1 MQKIRENLN
10 FQTYFGIGFVL
21 VLGTF
26 SHFFYE
32 WSGENRLVGIFAAVN
47 ESTWEHLKLLFFPAL
62 LFWVLE
68 WIFGK
73 KKPNLLW
80 SVFWGLF
87 AGTLSIVVLFYTY
100 SGVLG
105 KNLAPVDILSFVVGV
120 LVAFFVKLYAQ
131 SGTPTARK
139 RLAGGILLAV
149 LLLCYLLFTAFP
161 PHIGLF
167 LDPVT
172 GTYGFPV

>member
-21 VLGTF
+21 VLGTL
-26 SHFFYE
+26 SHFFFD

-73 KKPNLLW
+73 KKPNFLW
-80 SVFWGLF
+80 SVFGGLF
-87 AGTLSIVVLFYTY
+87 AGTATIVVLFYTY

-105 KNLAPVDILSFVVGV
+105 KNLAPVDILTFVVGV

-131 SGTPTARK
+131 SATPTASK

-172 GTYGFPV
+172 GTYGFLV

>member
-1 MQKIRENLN
+1 MDFREKETE
-10 FQTYFGIGFVL
+10 FIVVGFL
-21 VLGTF
+21 
-26 SHFFYE
+26 
-32 WSGENRLVGIFAAVN
+32 
-47 ESTWEHLKLLFFPAL
+47 
-62 LFWVLE
+62 
-68 WIFGK
+68 
-73 KKPNLLW
+73 
-80 SVFWGLF
+80 GLF

-105 KNLAPVDILSFVVGV
+105 KNLAPIDILTFVVGV

>member
-10 FQTYFGIGFVL
+10 FQTHFGIGFVL
-21 VLGTF
+21 VLGTL

-32 WSGENRLVGIFAAVN
+32 WSGENRLV
-47 ESTWEHLKLLFFPAL
+47 
-62 LFWVLE
+62 
-68 WIFGK
+68 
-73 KKPNLLW
+73 
-80 SVFWGLF
+80 
-87 AGTLSIVVLFYTY
+87 
-100 SGVLG
+100 
-105 KNLAPVDILSFVVGV
+105 
-120 LVAFFVKLYAQ
+120 
-131 SGTPTARK
+131 
-139 RLAGGILLAV
+139 GILLAV

>member
-21 VLGTF
+21 VLGTL
-26 SHFFYE
+26 SHFFFD

-68 WIFGK
+68 WI
-73 KKPNLLW
+73 
-80 SVFWGLF
+80 
-87 AGTLSIVVLFYTY
+87 
-100 SGVLG
+100 
-105 KNLAPVDILSFVVGV
+105 
-120 LVAFFVKLYAQ
+120 
-131 SGTPTARK
+131 
-139 RLAGGILLAV
+139 LLAV

>member
-21 VLGTF
+21 VLGTL
-26 SHFFYE
+26 SHFFFD

-62 LFWVLE
+62 LFWVSE
-68 WIFGK
+68 W
-73 KKPNLLW
+73 
-80 SVFWGLF
+80 
-87 AGTLSIVVLFYTY
+87 
-100 SGVLG
+100 
-105 KNLAPVDILSFVVGV
+105 
-120 LVAFFVKLYAQ
+120 
-131 SGTPTARK
+131 
-139 RLAGGILLAV
+139 ILLAV